1 VIIRRIAV
9 LGAGVMGAQIAAHA
23 VNAKIPVLLFDLP
36 AQEGPKSGVAQR
48 AIARLE
54 QLNPAPLASK
64 GDARHITAANYD
76 DDLPQLSS
84 CDLVIEAIAERL
96 DWKRELY
103 AKVTPFLAPHAI
115 FATNTSGISI
125 AKLSQAL
132 EPGPRRRFLG
142 VHFFNP
148 PRYMRLC
155 ELIPTPDT
163 DPAVTDA
170 LETFLTRVLGKSVVR
185 AFDTPN
191 FIANRIGTFGMLA
204 TMIEAQKYG
213 LGIDLVDD
221 LTGVRL
227 GRPKSATF
235 RTADVVGLDT
245 FGHVLKTMQDTLAE
259 DPFHARFGTPPM
271 LSALL
276 EQGALGQKTGRGFYQ
291 KVGKDILRF
300 ELESGGYVASGRR
313 ASPEISTLLKTPS
326 PAERLR
332 LLHDSK
338 HPEAQFLWAIIR
350 DGLHYSALHL
360 ESIAASARDV
370 DLALRYGFGWDIG
383 PFELWQAA
391 GWQQVAEWIQADIDA
406 GQALARV
413 PLPRWVFE
421 GSVESARGVHTAA
434 GSYSPRQNG
443 FVRASA
449 LRVYERQPFRSA
461 LLGDGAPRPESA
473 GTTLFEDE
481 SVRLWSLDRDAL
493 ILSLR
498 TKLHVIGAGVRAGI
512 ARAIDEA
519 EQRNT
524 ALVIWSPAEPFSA
537 GADLKGMM
545 PVFMSGGIEAIEREQ
560 QAFQE
565 VMLRLRYA
573 QIPTLAAMRGL
584 ALGGGCE
591 LALACAKRV
600 AHLESYVGLVEVG
613 VGLVPGGGGLLYG
626 ARRAAEE
633 HALAPD
639 GQLLHFLKKY
649 FVNAAM
655 ANVAKSAREA
665 QEMGYLLP
673 SDTIVFNA
681 DELLGVAL
689 REAAT
694 LLHSGYRPPLR
705 LQGFPVAGRAG
716 AATIAGQLINLR
728 EGGYISEH
736 DQRLGK
742 AIARVMCGGD
752 VDAGSLVDEAWL
764 LRLEREAFTELCM
777 HPKTQERIVGMLQD
791 GKPVRN

>member
-1 VIIRRIAV
+1 MIIRRIAV

-36 AQEGPKSGVAQR
+36 AKEGPKSGVAQR
-48 AIARLE
+48 AVAKLE

-64 GDARHITAANYD
+64 GDARHITPANYE
-76 DDLPQLSS
+76 DDLAQLSG
-84 CDLVIEAIAERL
+84 CDLVIEAIAERV

-115 FATNTSGISI
+115 FATNTSGLSI
-125 AKLSQAL
+125 AKLSQGL
-132 EPGPRRRFLG
+132 EPGLRRRFLG

-163 DPAVTDA
+163 DAAVTDA
-170 LETFLTRVLGKSVVR
+170 LEAFLTRVLGKGVVR

-204 TMIEAQKYG
+204 TMIEAEKYG

-245 FGHVLKTMQDTLAE
+245 FGHVLRTMQDTLAE
-259 DPFHARFGTPPM
+259 DPFHPHFGTPPM
-271 LSALL
+271 LAALL
-276 EQGALGQKTGRGFYQ
+276 EKGALGQKTGAGFY
-291 KVGKDILRF
+291 KKAGKDILRF
-300 ELESGGYVASGRR
+300 DLSSRDYVASGKR
-313 ASPEISTLLKTPS
+313 ASPEISTLLKIPN

-332 LLHDSK
+332 QLHDSK
-338 HPEAQFLWAIIR
+338 HPEAQFLWAILR

-360 ESIAASARDV
+360 EHIATSARDV
-370 DLALRYGFGWDIG
+370 DLALRFGFGWETG

-391 GWQQVAEWIQADIDA
+391 GWNHVAGWVQSDIDN
-406 GQALARV
+406 GLALASV

-421 GSVESARGVHTAA
+421 GPVESARGVHTAA
-434 GSYSPRQNG
+434 GSYSPRQNS

-449 LRVYERQPFRSA
+449 LRVYERQPFRAA
-461 LLGDGAPRPESA
+461 LVGDGAPRPESA

-498 TKLHVIGAGVRAGI
+498 TKLHVIGAGVRAGLT
-512 ARAIDEA
+512 RALDEA
-519 EQRNT
+519 EQRGV
-524 ALVIWSPAEPFSA
+524 ALVIWSPGEPFSA

-560 QAFQE
+560 KAFQD

-573 QIPTLAAMRGL
+573 QIPTLAAMGGL

-639 GQLLHFLKKY
+639 AQLLHFLKKY

-673 SDTIVFNA
+673 SDTIVLHA

-694 LLHSGYRPPLR
+694 LLHGGYRPPLR

-752 VDAGSLVDEAWL
+752 VDAGSLVDEAWM

>member
-1 VIIRRIAV
+1 MIIRRIAV

-23 VNAKIPVLLFDLP
+23 VNARIPAILFDLP
-36 AQEGPKSGVAQR
+36 SKEGPKSGIAQR
-48 AIARLE
+48 AIAKLE
-54 QLNPAPLASK
+54 ALNPAPLASK
-64 GDARHITAANYD
+64 ADARHITAANYE
-76 DDLPQLSS
+76 DDLALLSS

-96 DWKRELY
+96 DWKRDLY
-103 AKVTPFLAPHAI
+103 AKVAPFIAPHAI
-115 FATNTSGISI
+115 FATNTSGLSI
-125 AKLSQAL
+125 AKLAQGL
-132 EPGPRRRFLG
+132 DPELRRRFLG

-163 DPAVTDA
+163 EPSITDE
-170 LETFLTRVLGKSVVR
+170 LETFLTRVLGKGVVR

-191 FIANRIGTFGMLA
+191 FIANRIGTFGMVA
-204 TMIEAQKYG
+204 SMIEAERHG

-221 LTGVRL
+221 LTGVRI

-245 FGHVLKTMQDTLAE
+245 FGHVLKTMQDTLGE
-259 DPFHARFGTPPM
+259 DPFHPHFGTPKM

-276 EQGALGQKTGRGFYQ
+276 EKGALGQKTGAGFY
-291 KVGKDILRF
+291 KKAGKDILRF
-300 ELESGGYVASGRR
+300 DLERGDYVASGQRT
-313 ASPEISTLLKTPS
+313 SPEVSALLKTPS

-360 ESIAASARDV
+360 DGIARSARDV
-370 DLALRYGFGWDIG
+370 DLALRFGFGWETG

-391 GWQQVAEWIQADIDA
+391 GWKEVAGWVQADIDA
-406 GQALARV
+406 GRALAKA

-421 GSVESARGVHTAA
+421 GQVERARGVHTAA
-434 GSYSPRQNG
+434 GSFSPRQST
-443 FVRASA
+443 FVPVSS
-449 LRVYERQPFRSA
+449 LPVYERQIFRA
-461 LLGDGAPRPESA
+461 PVVGDGAPRPETA
-473 GTTLFEDE
+473 GTTLFEDD
-481 SVRLWSLDRDAL
+481 SVRLWSLNGDAL

-498 TKLHVIGAGVRAGI
+498 TKMHVIGAGVRAGLS
-512 ARAIDEA
+512 RAVDEA
-519 EQRNT
+519 EQRGK
-524 ALVIWSPAEPFSA
+524 ALVIWSPGEPFSA

-545 PVFMSGGIEAIEREQ
+545 PVFMSGGIEGIEREQ
-560 QAFQE
+560 KAFQD
-565 VMLRLRYA
+565 VMLKLRYA
-573 QIPTLAAMRGL
+573 QIPVVAAMRGL

-591 LALACAKRV
+591 LAVACAKRV
-600 AHLESYVGLVEVG
+600 AHLETYVGLVEVG

-681 DELLGVAL
+681 D
-689 REAAT
+689 
-694 LLHSGYRPPLR
+694 
-705 LQGFPVAGRAG
+705 
-716 AATIAGQLINLR
+716 
-728 EGGYISEH
+728 
-736 DQRLGK
+736 
-742 AIARVMCGGD
+742 
-752 VDAGSLVDEAWL
+752 
-764 LRLEREAFTELCM
+764 
-777 HPKTQERIVGMLQD
+777 
-791 GKPVRN
+791 